1 MLLRRFIENVKTQ
14 NWAAVALDFIVVVV
28 GVFIAFQVEQWYA
41 DRSLREVELSHL
53 TSLQEDFRQTK
64 EKLILMHGR
73 YMTGSDAA
81 IRLLEI
87 SRNKNSDVS
96 HDEFYDLL
104 GAALHQGRFEVIRRT
119 WDVLTVGGEIGVI
132 RNDALKAQIAAF
144 FAEIDV
150 VFQQYGDFVGMFDLH
165 DAYFIESFD
174 FVDYA
179 RYYHPGELS
188 SVDANDPPILPTDEL
203 QSVTFRNVIVSRWH
217 FNHDLSSRMSGLL
230 SQIEIIEQML
240 AKSISELG
248 GR

>member
-14 NWAAVALDFIVVVV
+14 NWAAVALDLIVVVV

-41 DRSLREVELSHL
+41 DRSLREVELNQL
-53 TSLQEDFRQTK
+53 TSLQEDFRQTR
-64 EKLILMHGR
+64 EDLIRMHGR

-87 SRNKNSDVS
+87 SRNKNPDVS

-119 WDVLTVGGEIGVI
+119 WDVLTIGGEISVI

-150 VFQQYGDFVGMFDLH
+150 VLQNYGDAVGMHDLQ
-165 DAYFIESFD
+165 DAYFIETFD
-174 FVDYA
+174 YVEHT
-179 RYYHPGELS
+179 RYFHPEELS
-188 SVDANDPPILPTDEL
+188 SVDVNDPPILPMDAL
-203 QSVTFRNVIVSRWH
+203 QSVTFRNMIVSRWH
-217 FNHDLSSRMSGLL
+217 FNHDLKTRMSGLL
-230 SQIEIIEQML
+230 SRIEIIERML
-240 AKSISELG
+240 AMSISEFG